1 MYKTKLLENNEAG
14 GDNGILKNVAIAAL
28 LKYLSN
34 LWRSLEMPLINC
46 LYKRHKLICSC
57 CNFISKRQS
66 KAIKRF
72 EKDLVKDLK
81 DLL

>member
-46 LYKRHKLICSC
+46 LYKRQKLICSC

-72 EKDLVKDLK
+72 EKDLKK
-81 DLL
+81 I

>member
-72 EKDLVKDLK
+72 EKYLK
-81 DLL
+81 KI